1 MSDVS
6 ILRDLGF
13 IILAAAL
20 FSFAARPARIPSIV
34 AYILAGLA
42 LGPVTG
48 LLSVSDAVHLAS
60 EVGIALLLFLVG
72 LELSLEKVKD
82 VGKLAFS
89 AGGLQMGITGAA
101 VLVLSL
107 LLGFSF
113 ADSLFLSVALSF
125 SSTVVVVKLLAQRRD
140 LDSVHGRGSVGILLV
155 QDLVVIVVLTF
166 VAGLGRGG
174 ELEAGEVLKGLGGAF
189 AGMTALLVAAGG
201 AARWLLPPLFRW
213 IARSPEALFIWG
225 LAWCFILI
233 EGAELLSL
241 SMEMGAFLAGMSL
254 AQLPYSHEMRRR
266 VEPLMNFFVAVFF
279 VTLGV
284 QMDLGSLGAIWVPAL
299 AFSALTLV
307 GKPLLFLLLILPRLG
322 MDQSSS
328 ARVGLTLA
336 QSSEFSFILAALA
349 FSGGHIESE
358 IMALLG
364 LVGLL
369 TMGASSYLMLYMD
382 ALAPRFLGLAQKV
395 PGLLPREERK
405 EKAGFVA
412 YGDGEEAEAGA
423 SGRGVGRDR
432 QDGED
437 RHHLSDHIIIV
448 GMNSLGRRLARE
460 LTERGE
466 AVMAVDSDPRKLRHL
481 PCPTLMGNA
490 EYASVLDEAGLDK
503 ARLLVSA
510 LHIEETNNLLTH
522 RARARGIPVSV
533 HAFEIGHV
541 PELQALGATH
551 LMVARDL
558 GAERLLAAV
567 QKHGAFQP

>member
-48 LLSVSDAVHLAS
+48 ILSVSDAVHLAS

-82 VGKLAFS
+82 VGKLAFA

-155 QDLVVIVVLTF
+155 QDMVVIVVLTF

-189 AGMTALLVAAGG
+189 AGMAVLLVAAGG

-213 IARSPEALFIWG
+213 IARSSEALFIWA

-241 SMEMGAFLAGMSL
+241 SLEMGAFLAGMSL

-284 QMDLGSLGAIWVPAL
+284 QMDLGSLGVIWVPAL

-328 ARVGLTLA
+328 ARVGLILA

-349 FSGGHIESE
+349 FSVGLIEPE

-382 ALAPRFLGLAQKV
+382 ALAPRFLGLARKI
-395 PGLLPREERK
+395 PRLLPREEPKGEVGSAAHR
-405 EKAGFVA
+405 
-412 YGDGEEAEAGA
+412 DGVEGEGKG
-423 SGRGVGRDR
+423 SGRSG
-432 QDGED
+432 GED
-437 RHHLSDHIIIV
+437 RQEGKDPHHLSGHVIIV
-448 GMNSLGRRLARE
+448 GMNSLGRRLAQE
-460 LTERGE
+460 LTERGQ
-466 AVMAVDSDPRKLRHL
+466 AVLAVDSDPRKLRDL
-481 PCPTLMGNA
+481 PCPILMGNA
-490 EYASVLDEAGLDK
+490 EYASVLDEAGLDM

-522 RARARGIPVSV
+522 RARSRGIPVSI
-533 HAFEIGHV
+533 HAFKIGHV

-567 QKHGAFQP
+567 QEHGAFQP

>member
-1 MSDVS
+1 LSDATF
-6 ILRDLGF
+6 LRELGF
-13 IILAAAL
+13 IILAAAV
-20 FSFAARPARIPSIV
+20 FSVAARPARIPSIV

-48 LLSVSDAVHLAS
+48 LLSVSDGVHLAS

-89 AGGLQMGITGAA
+89 AGSLQMGITGAA

-113 ADSLFLSVALSF
+113 SDSIFLSVALSF

-174 ELEAGEVLKGLGGAF
+174 ELEAGEVLKGLGVAF
-189 AGMTALLVAAGG
+189 AGMAVLLVAAGG
-201 AARWLLPPLFRW
+201 VARWLLPPLFGW

-241 SMEMGAFLAGMSL
+241 SLEMGAFLAGISL

-279 VTLGV
+279 VSLGV

-307 GKPLLFLLLILPRLG
+307 GKPLLFLLILPRLG
-322 MDQSSS
+322 MDQGSS

-349 FSGGHIESE
+349 FSVGLIQPE
-358 IMALLG
+358 MLALLG

-369 TMGASSYLMLYMD
+369 TMGASSYLVLYMD
-382 ALAPRFLGLAQKV
+382 ALAPRFLGLARKV

-405 EKAGFVA
+405 EKAGSVA
-412 YGDGEEAEAGA
+412 QQRGEEAEAGA

-437 RHHLSDHIIIV
+437 HHHLSDHIIIV
-448 GMNSLGRRLARE
+448 GMNSLGRRLVRE

-466 AVMAVDSDPRKLRHL
+466 TVLAVDSDPRKLRDL

-490 EYASVLDEAGLDK
+490 EYASVLDEAALDR

-522 RARARGIPVSV
+522 RARYRGIPVSV
-533 HAFEIGHV
+533 HAFETAHV

>member
-1 MSDVS
+1 MSDVT

-34 AYILAGLA
+34 AYIMAGLA

-82 VGKLAFS
+82 IGKLAFA

-155 QDLVVIVVLTF
+155 QDMVVIVVLTF

-189 AGMTALLVAAGG
+189 AGMTVLLVAAGG

-213 IARSPEALFIWG
+213 IARSSEALFIWA

-233 EGAELLSL
+233 EGAEFLSL
-241 SMEMGAFLAGMSL
+241 SLEMGAFLAGMSL

-328 ARVGLTLA
+328 ARVGLILA

-349 FSGGHIESE
+349 FSVGLIEPE

-382 ALAPRFLGLAQKV
+382 ALAPRFLGLARKV
-395 PGLLPREERK
+395 PRLLPREERK
-405 EKAGFVA
+405 ERAGFVA
-412 YGDGEEAEAGA
+412 YGEGDEGEGKGSRR
-423 SGRGVGRDR
+423 SG
-432 QDGED
+432 GED
-437 RHHLSDHIIIV
+437 RQEGKDPHHLSGHVIIV

-466 AVMAVDSDPRKLRHL
+466 TVLAVDSDPRKLRYL

-490 EYASVLDEAGLDK
+490 EYASVLDEAGLER

-510 LHIEETNNLLTH
+510 LNIEEANNILTH

-567 QKHGAFQP
+567 QEHGAFQP